1 MRSYFQLPKPMSE
14 TGLGKEEKRKF
25 NQLLKVVERLIP
37 KNAGSEL
44 LSVTDTGTVREKGG
58 SSSNTNDQQEGR
70 WL

>member
-1 MRSYFQLPKPMSE
+1 MAES
-14 TGLGKEEKRKF
+14 GIGKDEKRKF

-44 LSVTDTGTVREKGG
+44 LSVTDTGTVRGKGG
-58 SSSNTNDQQEGR
+58 SDSNTNTDQEGR